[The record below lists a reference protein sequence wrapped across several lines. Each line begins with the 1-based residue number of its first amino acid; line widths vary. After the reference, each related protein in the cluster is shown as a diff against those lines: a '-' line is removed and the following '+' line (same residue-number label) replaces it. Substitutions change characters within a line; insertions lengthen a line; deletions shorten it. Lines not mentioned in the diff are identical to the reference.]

1 MGAHYPFFWRHVL
14 KGWCISFWKHI
25 VIWFLHMRI
34 THFLLF
40 HFAGCAVVAAGDASA
55 AKFLGRDDDGGLPDA
70 DAGFSGGFLKRRK
83 GLVFLAGAVSPGQAG
98 SDLLMV
104 DVDAVAVDDGNG
116 LFLPVGIKGLIPDVF
131 SGAQLFQCTGRLD
144 GLGLARFGRINA
156 GKPDSDG
163 LVLVEYGQGIAAAD
177 AEQGG
182 CTGRHKAVCQQ
193 AGCEEEAAGRRHGA
207 GFLQG
212 KRKL

>member
-1 MGAHYPFFWRHVL
+1 MSFPAHSCF
-14 KGWCISFWKHI
+14 
-25 VIWFLHMRI
+25 
-34 THFLLF
+34 
-40 HFAGCAVVAAGDASA
+40 SA
-55 AKFLGRDDDGGLPDA
+55 RA
-70 DAGFSGGFLKRRK
+70 DWTKATQAIKR
-83 GLVFLAGAVSPGQAG
+83 AHE
-98 SDLLMV
+98 
-104 DVDAVAVDDGNG
+104 
-116 LFLPVGIKGLIPDVF
+116 
-131 SGAQLFQCTGRLD
+131 LFQCACRLD